1 MCIRDRLSTIADAK
15 HREEIA
21 ELHAALLRQNTK
33 TTELVKT
40 LADEI
45 HAHVCKPS

>member
-1 MCIRDRLSTIADAK
+1 MGAAPVRTSPNT
-15 HREEIA
+15 REEFA
-21 ELHAALLRQNTK
+21 DLHADLLRQNTA

-45 HAHVCKPS
+45 HEHVCAPS